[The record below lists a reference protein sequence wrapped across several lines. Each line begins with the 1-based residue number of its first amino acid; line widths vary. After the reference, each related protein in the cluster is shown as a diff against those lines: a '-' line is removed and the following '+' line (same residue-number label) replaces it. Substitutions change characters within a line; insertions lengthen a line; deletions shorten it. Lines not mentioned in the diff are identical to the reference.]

1 MSMLN
6 EVRPSNDVQRDRS
19 FKGRLKELI
28 PWKGDN
34 AKEIVRKVIY
44 ISAVAVL
51 VVSAVNAIEY
61 KFGTSDLWEDK
72 DYLSELYHGSGTT
85 PDAENTDNTDNQQ
98 SVVPTTDSDSSQT
111 DASGEAEQN
120 PEDSKYPEG
129 TLERFKALYDLNPE
143 IIGWLTIDGLT
154 DENGENYIDYPVM
167 QTTDNDYYLNHD
179 FLGEE
184 KSYGALFADYHVKIT
199 RDSGPRNTVIY
210 GHNMGAGTYFSHL
223 NDYKKRASFVSEHRL
238 VTYSTLYEENQY
250 IIIGCFLVG
259 IREDQDT
266 LPLFRYHLIFD
277 FADMSE
283 FDYWYQNVMYRN
295 YYITDIPCS
304 MDDEYITLSTCS
316 TEIYDSRFV
325 VVARKV
331 RDGED
336 PSVYNYYSNPDARKP
351 AAFYEAYGMEVP
363 DDDGPNYQYYGVTAD
378 TAEGTENSNEN

>member
-129 TLERFKALYDLNPE
+129 MLERFKALYDLNPE

-167 QTTDNDYYLNHD
+167 QPT
-179 FLGEE
+179 
-184 KSYGALFADYHVKIT
+184 
-199 RDSGPRNTVIY
+199 
-210 GHNMGAGTYFSHL
+210 HN
-223 NDYKKRASFVSEHRL
+223 
-238 VTYSTLYEENQY
+238 Q
-250 IIIGCFLVG
+250 
-259 IREDQDT
+259 
-266 LPLFRYHLIFD
+266 
-277 FADMSE
+277 
-283 FDYWYQNVMYRN
+283 
-295 YYITDIPCS
+295 
-304 MDDEYITLSTCS
+304 
-316 TEIYDSRFV
+316 
-325 VVARKV
+325 
-331 RDGED
+331 
-336 PSVYNYYSNPDARKP
+336 
-351 AAFYEAYGMEVP
+351 
-363 DDDGPNYQYYGVTAD
+363 
-378 TAEGTENSNEN
+378 